1 MLYAARHERQGGNKI
16 EFINIAGLDKNGNIL
31 DYRDI
36 EFIYKEDPNN
46 PKTWSKWN
54 YDRILTEGAQS
65 DIFKDIYKAEAY
77 LNIMLSTV
85 VKDPRTGKDIS
96 FGKLMTDTY
105 STEGGHTFGF
115 RRTPY
120 EIDHMDSVLNDPF
133 KNVRI
138 LPRRINQ
145 ILGQV
150 KNQANIATTPG
161 TGMKMKNIVK
171 YIGKNK
177 EQILN
182 TIDPNF
188 ANIQSID
195 DLINSEL
202 ATSNRVFQT
211 LKTNPELKGKVFKSS
226 KELFNEIT
234 SMGDRAGPIDINFRT
249 QNLNQTQL
257 NNLLKVMQK
266 ADPQTAKDVGMV
278 LNSGIPIDQMA
289 AEIAKIP
296 GAKKFASGFMK
307 IGGPFEVAFVG
318 LDIANEVSKGAP
330 LDTAFQTGL
339 SNITFGLIGDPEK
352 YQMRDLTDAGNE
364 LGVNTQGFQE
374 LKDVLDLDKKIASE
388 KQLLKDMQTY
398 N

>member
-1 MLYAARHERQGGNKI
+1 
-16 EFINIAGLDKNGNIL
+16 
-31 DYRDI
+31 
-36 EFIYKEDPNN
+36 
-46 PKTWSKWN
+46 
-54 YDRILTEGAQS
+54 
-65 DIFKDIYKAEAY
+65 
-77 LNIMLSTV
+77 MLSTV

-188 ANIQSID
+188 ANIRSID

-211 LKTNPELKGKVFKSS
+211 LK
-226 KELFNEIT
+226 I
-234 SMGDRAGPIDINFRT
+234 I
-249 QNLNQTQL
+249 
-257 NNLLKVMQK
+257 
-266 ADPQTAKDVGMV
+266 
-278 LNSGIPIDQMA
+278 
-289 AEIAKIP
+289 
-296 GAKKFASGFMK
+296 
-307 IGGPFEVAFVG
+307 
-318 LDIANEVSKGAP
+318 
-330 LDTAFQTGL
+330 
-339 SNITFGLIGDPEK
+339 
-352 YQMRDLTDAGNE
+352 
-364 LGVNTQGFQE
+364 
-374 LKDVLDLDKKIASE
+374 
-388 KQLLKDMQTY
+388 
-398 N
+398 